1 MTAPPVRDT
10 NRYDP
15 LLAARRVLHLKDS
28 VLILAFA
35 ALAVAVHIGGP
46 AAIHVDLG
54 MPGTI
59 VALMES
65 AIIVPLGLVVY
76 LWIADLIP
84 SLFESLKTLAVEE
97 QSRYDDFVQRFNR
110 CLDTPL
116 WTVIAIILVTWYW
129 FNRPLSEV
137 PGDIQGHVPED
148 QKLWLRM
155 VLFPVYSVPLYASF
169 WSVVRLLVVL
179 VFTARF
185 FGIFRLRLNPLH
197 PDRAGGLGIVGG
209 MLVASVLTATFVVAW
224 LWQPH
229 VAMRAAR
236 NKALLPWAD
245 AFQRALHQEELS
257 EQADV
262 ATVKAGT
269 EKLAELTRRY
279 DLLLNVYP
287 TWPLHAP
294 ALRGLLVTSALPLLT
309 GIVVPVVRDAAIRFV
324 SPR

>member
-209 MLVASVLTATFVVAW
+209 MLVASVLTATFVGAIALVMI
-224 LWQPH
+224 LQF
-229 VAMRAAR
+229 
-236 NKALLPWAD
+236 KA
-245 AFQRALHQEELS
+245 
-257 EQADV
+257 V
-262 ATVKAGT
+262 
-269 EKLAELTRRY
+269 
-279 DLLLNVYP
+279 DLEPFNFVEG
-287 TWPLHAP
+287 
-294 ALRGLLVTSALPLLT
+294 RVLT
-309 GIVVPVVRDAAIRFV
+309 GIGRRICQKEE
-324 SPR
+324 